1 MEVASIS
8 GHKTLGCL
16 RRYRHMRAER
26 LALKL
31 I

>member
-8 GHKTLGCL
+8 GHKMLSYLKHYT
-16 RRYRHMRAER
+16 HVRAER